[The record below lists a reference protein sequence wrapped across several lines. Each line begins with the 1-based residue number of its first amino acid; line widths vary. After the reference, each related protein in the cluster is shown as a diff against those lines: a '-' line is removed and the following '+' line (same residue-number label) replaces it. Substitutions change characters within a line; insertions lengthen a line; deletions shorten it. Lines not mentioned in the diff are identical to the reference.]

1 MINMMYIA
9 IMLAMCW

>member
-1 MINMMYIA
+1 MMYIA